1 MSKNT
6 ETALAS
12 QPACAKTGKTKFCS
26 IGGQALLEGIMMKS
40 PSRVA
45 MAVRRPDGKIQ
56 VTEGEYTPLTK
67 KKKWYAWPIV
77 RGCISFYE
85 SMKSGMESM
94 TYATT
99 ALGEIEEEPTKFEK
113 WMSKKLGKSVESI
126 VFGTAIVLGIALAVG
141 LFVLLPSFLG
151 KLIAGEGRTP
161 FVLNLIEG
169 AVRILILIGYMASM
183 NLIKDIRR
191 VFMYHGAEHKTIAA
205 YEDGGPLTVEKVRR
219 MSRLHPR
226 CGTNY
231 LFLVAFI
238 SILFYSLVGFTG
250 HWALKSLLK
259 IALLPLVAGA
269 SYEVLKAAAKTDNP
283 IARVVRWPGMML
295 QHITTREP
303 EDSMIEIAITAFE
316 LSLRPEEYLN
326 AHPEL
331 ILTDAKG
338 KELPP
343 AEDEAEKPEGAEEGA
358 ARADGQQDG
367 GEADSPPPDPD
378 AAPPSAGQDDQPQ
391 GLEGDPPK
399 ADAKAV

>member
-6 ETALAS
+6 DAAPAS

-26 IGGQALLEGIMMKS
+26 IGGQALIEGIMMKS

-77 RGCISFYE
+77 RGCVSFYE

-99 ALGEIEEEPTKFEK
+99 ALGEIEEEPSKFEK
-113 WMSKKLGKSVESI
+113 WMSEKLGKSVESI
-126 VFGTAIVLGIALAVG
+126 VFGTAITLGIALAIG

-151 KLIAGEGRTP
+151 KLIAGEGTTP
-161 FVLNLIEG
+161 FALNLIEG

-183 NLIKDIRR
+183 NFIKDIRR

-205 YEDGGPLTVEKVRR
+205 YEDGGPLTVEHVRR

-250 HWALKSLLK
+250 HWALKSFLK
-259 IALLPLVAGA
+259 IALLPIVAGA
-269 SYEVLKAAAKTDNP
+269 SYEVLKAAAKTDNLA
-283 IARVVRWPGMML
+283 ARIVRWPGMML

-303 EDSMIEIAITAFE
+303 EDAMIEIAITAFE

-326 AHPEL
+326 EHPGL
-331 ILTDAKG
+331 IITDAKG
-338 KELPP
+338 KELSP
-343 AEDEAEKPEGAEEGA
+343 
-358 ARADGQQDG
+358 ADGRQDG
-367 GEADSPPPDPD
+367 GEEAGPPPDPEP
-378 AAPPSAGQDDQPQ
+378 ASAEQDDQPEV
-391 GLEGDPPK
+391 LEGDPQK
-399 ADAKAV
+399 ADAAAV